1 MLRIKPVVL
10 AVSGALIALPQIVN
24 AGNNAAVDILH
35 GQTSMPIPSNG
46 VVDAAASNLKTG
58 IAAIG
63 NGTDAISSSYT
74 GADLMI
80 KVGEYRPGQHN
91 YTTHGV
97 FAQKGATLNF
107 GSNEK
112 PLTKFE
118 IQNHG
123 KTTLATGIMT
133 SRGDDPK
140 KTHAHVNIN
149 ADIVDI
155 NVSSED
161 YWAYG
166 LYTYND
172 TTDKNI
178 ADADRSSIVINAK
191 DINIVASAKTET
203 NSVGIIAWS
212 QAKVAL
218 EADRIKVKAYR
229 AINTRGD
236 SIVSINGS
244 GNKDSVV
251 QIDGNIAFEYD
262 GRSSG
267 TIINSN
273 VTINLLN
280 ADSYWNGNLD
290 CSYAFLDPNTTEEKK
305 DELLTVKNVH
315 LGLANGAQWTPDA
328 IQTQEGKD
336 ENGKLMGQHAL
347 ALNNLSL
354 NGGVINVK
362 NSDVD
367 VVVEKLTGTGGTINL
382 ATDLA
387 AKPEE
392 QAGTVTVQNTTK
404 ESALTVNLTN
414 KDMSKILTAD
424 DVTPEQAKPL
434 LGKVDAKDAT
444 TTLVVNEGMFE
455 SGFDVNQAGNTISH
469 GPNTLMQSTLELAS
483 ATPVAINRILTM
495 DVRKRMG
502 DIRSSQS
509 KSGAWTRYDG
519 GRLSGMN
526 GLENAFNTIQVGVDT
541 QPTADP
547 LRFGVALS
555 YTKGDT
561 DYARGSADMDA
572 YSLAGYGLWL
582 GVRGQYVDV
591 VTRLAS
597 VKTDMTVDGNKK
609 GSMDNIALSLS
620 GEFGWRFD
628 VTKNVYVEPQLE
640 ATYAYVDADDLTLS
654 DGSTYRFDAADSLI
668 GRAGV
673 AFGLKCPNNKGNVY
687 AKLSAVHEF
696 LGEATVTGGKG
707 ATYAIDGK
715 DTWFEYGLGANFN
728 LNDSTYFWADLERTS
743 GGTLDMDYRASLGV
757 RVMF

>member
-1 MLRIKPVVL
+1 M
-10 AVSGALIALPQIVN
+10 
-24 AGNNAAVDILH
+24 
-35 GQTSMPIPSNG
+35 
-46 VVDAAASNLKTG
+46 
-58 IAAIG
+58 
-63 NGTDAISSSYT
+63 
-74 GADLMI
+74 
-80 KVGEYRPGQHN
+80 
-91 YTTHGV
+91 
-97 FAQKGATLNF
+97 
-107 GSNEK
+107 
-112 PLTKFE
+112 
-118 IQNHG
+118 
-123 KTTLATGIMT
+123 
-133 SRGDDPK
+133 
-140 KTHAHVNIN
+140 
-149 ADIVDI
+149 
-155 NVSSED
+155 
-161 YWAYG
+161 
-166 LYTYND
+166 
-172 TTDKNI
+172 
-178 ADADRSSIVINAK
+178 
-191 DINIVASAKTET
+191 
-203 NSVGIIAWS
+203 
-212 QAKVAL
+212 
-218 EADRIKVKAYR
+218 
-229 AINTRGD
+229 
-236 SIVSINGS
+236 
-244 GNKDSVV
+244 
-251 QIDGNIAFEYD
+251 
-262 GRSSG
+262 
-267 TIINSN
+267 
-273 VTINLLN
+273 
-280 ADSYWNGNLD
+280 
-290 CSYAFLDPNTTEEKK
+290 
-305 DELLTVKNVH
+305 H
-315 LGLANGAQWTPDA
+315 LGLANGAEWTPEVVN
-328 IQTQEGKD
+328 TVES
-336 ENGKLMGQHAL
+336 ESNGNLDGVRPL

-382 ATDLA
+382 ATDLN
-387 AKPEE
+387 AKPDE
-392 QAGTVTVQNTTK
+392 QTGTVTVQNTTK

-414 KDMSKILTAD
+414 KDMSKVLTAD

-455 SGFDVNQAGNTISH
+455 SGFDVTQAGNTISH

-483 ATPVAINRILTM
+483 ATPLALNRILTM

-526 GLENAFNTIQVGVDT
+526 GLENDFNTIQVGVDT

-555 YTKGDT
+555 YTKGDA

-582 GVRGQYVDV
+582 GECGQYVDV

-609 GSMDNIALSLS
+609 GSMDNFALSLS

-628 VTKNVYVEPQLE
+628 VIKNVYIEPQLE
-640 ATYAYVDADDLTLS
+640 ATYAYVDANDLTLS

-673 AFGLKCPNNKGNVY
+673 AFGLQCPNNKGNVY

>member
-1 MLRIKPVVL
+1 MGNL
-10 AVSGALIALPQIVN
+10 ARLPTC
-24 AGNNAAVDILH
+24 NN
-35 GQTSMPIPSNG
+35 
-46 VVDAAASNLKTG
+46 
-58 IAAIG
+58 
-63 NGTDAISSSYT
+63 
-74 GADLMI
+74 
-80 KVGEYRPGQHN
+80 RPGHEIPD
-91 YTTHGV
+91 T
-97 FAQKGATLNF
+97 
-107 GSNEK
+107 
-112 PLTKFE
+112 PL
-118 IQNHG
+118 
-123 KTTLATGIMT
+123 
-133 SRGDDPK
+133 P
-140 KTHAHVNIN
+140 
-149 ADIVDI
+149 AD
-155 NVSSED
+155 
-161 YWAYG
+161 
-166 LYTYND
+166 
-172 TTDKNI
+172 
-178 ADADRSSIVINAK
+178 
-191 DINIVASAKTET
+191 
-203 NSVGIIAWS
+203 
-212 QAKVAL
+212 QA
-218 EADRIKVKAYR
+218 
-229 AINTRGD
+229 N
-236 SIVSINGS
+236 
-244 GNKDSVV
+244 
-251 QIDGNIAFEYD
+251 
-262 GRSSG
+262 
-267 TIINSN
+267 
-273 VTINLLN
+273 
-280 ADSYWNGNLD
+280 
-290 CSYAFLDPNTTEEKK
+290 
-305 DELLTVKNVH
+305 ELLTVKNMH
-315 LGLANGAQWTPDA
+315 LGLANGAEWTPEVVN
-328 IQTQEGKD
+328 TVES
-336 ENGKLMGQHAL
+336 ESSGKLDGVRPL

-387 AKPEE
+387 AKPAE

-414 KDMSKILTAD
+414 KDMSKVLTAD

-483 ATPVAINRILTM
+483 ATPLAINRILTM

-526 GLENAFNTIQVGVDT
+526 GLENDFNTIQVGVDT

-572 YSLAGYGLWL
+572 YSLASYGLWL
-582 GVRGQYVDV
+582 GDRGQYVDV

-628 VTKNVYVEPQLE
+628 IMNNVYVDPQLE
-640 ATYAYVDADDLTLS
+640 ATYAYVDANDLTLS

-673 AFGLKCPNNKGNVY
+673 AFGLQCPNNKGNVY

>member
-10 AVSGALIALPQIVN
+10 AVSGALIALAPIAH
-24 AGNNAAVDILH
+24 AGNNAVIDLQP
-35 GQTSMPIPSNG
+35 GQTEVALPASG
-46 VVDAAASNLKTG
+46 VIDATDPQFRSGITGVGSSQNRINTTLTGSSLLIKTSEFDPDNSKGWGTYGIQAQRGTTINIGTAS
-58 IAAIG
+58 
-63 NGTDAISSSYT
+63 
-74 GADLMI
+74 
-80 KVGEYRPGQHN
+80 Q
-91 YTTHGV
+91 
-97 FAQKGATLNF
+97 
-107 GSNEK
+107 
-112 PLTKFE
+112 PLSKLE

-123 KTTLATGIMT
+123 KTTRAMGMMAW
-133 SRGDDPK
+133 RGNSD
-140 KTHAHVNIN
+140 KTDAHINVNC
-149 ADIVDI
+149 DIVKI
-155 NVSSED
+155 NVSTETD
-161 YWAYG
+161 FALG
-166 LYTYND
+166 LHAFND
-172 TTDKNI
+172 TVPDTTPI
-178 ADADRSSIVINAK
+178 PEEDRSSIVIHAK
-191 DINIVASAKTET
+191 EIDITASSGRPEFGTSTGLA
-203 NSVGIIAWS
+203 IWS
-212 QAKVAL
+212 QAKAIL
-218 EADRIKVKAYR
+218 EADVIKVKADR
-229 AINTRGD
+229 VINTRGD
-236 SIVSINGS
+236 SIVGINAS

-251 QIDGNIAFEYD
+251 QLDGNIVFEYSHD
-262 GRSSG
+262 SG
-267 TIINSN
+267 TPVDSH
-273 VTINLLN
+273 VTVNLLN
-280 ADSYWNGNLD
+280 PQSYWHGSLECGFEGLPADQAN
-290 CSYAFLDPNTTEEKK
+290 
-305 DELLTVKNVH
+305 ELLTVKNMH
-315 LGLANGAQWTPDA
+315 LGLANGAQWTPEVVN
-328 IQTQEGKD
+328 TGETGS
-336 ENGKLMGQHAL
+336 NGKLDGVRPL

-362 NSDVD
+362 NADVD

-387 AKPEE
+387 AKPAE

-414 KDMSKILTAD
+414 KDMSKVLTAD

-483 ATPVAINRILTM
+483 ATPLAINRILTM

-502 DIRSSQS
+502 DIRSSQN
-509 KSGAWTRYDG
+509 KSGAWARYDG

-526 GLENAFNTIQVGVDT
+526 GLENDFNTIQVGVDT

-582 GVRGQYVDV
+582 GDRGQYVDV

-654 DGSTYRFDAADSLI
+654 DGSTYRFDEADSLI

-673 AFGLKCPNNKGNVY
+673 AFGLQCPNNKGNVY

>member
-10 AVSGALIALPQIVN
+10 AVSGALIALAPIVH
-24 AGNNAAVDILH
+24 AGNNAVIDLQP
-35 GQTSMPIPSNG
+35 GQTEVALPESG
-46 VVDAAASNLKTG
+46 VIDATSPEYRSGLAAV
-58 IAAIG
+58 G
-63 NGTDAISSSYT
+63 NGSNRINTTLNGSS
-74 GADLMI
+74 LLI
-80 KVGEYRPGQHN
+80 KVGEFSLDDEGGY
-91 YTTHGV
+91 YSHGIH
-97 FAQKGATLNF
+97 ARQGATINV
-107 GSNEK
+107 GTANN
-112 PLTKFE
+112 PLSKLE

-123 KTTLATGIMT
+123 KTTFATGLMAW
-133 SRGDDPK
+133 RGPSGTLVDS
-140 KTHAHVNIN
+140 HIN
-149 ADIVDI
+149 VHSDIVKI
-155 NVSSED
+155 NVSSETQ
-161 YWAYG
+161 YALG
-166 LYTYND
+166 LYAFNNSVPDNTP
-172 TTDKNI
+172 I
-178 ADADRSSIVINAK
+178 PEEERSSIVIHAK
-191 DINIVASAKTET
+191 EIDITASSGRPEFGTSTGLA
-203 NSVGIIAWS
+203 IWS
-212 QAKVAL
+212 QAKAIL
-218 EADRIKVKAYR
+218 EADVIKVKADR
-229 AINTRGD
+229 VINTRGD
-236 SIVSINGS
+236 SIVGINAS
-244 GNKDSVV
+244 GNRDSVV
-251 QIDGNIAFEYD
+251 QLDGNIVFEYEP
-262 GRSSG
+262 SSK
-267 TIINSN
+267 TPVDSN
-273 VTINLLN
+273 VTVNLLN
-280 ADSYWNGNLD
+280 SQSYWHGSLECGFEGLPTDQAND
-290 CSYAFLDPNTTEEKK
+290 
-305 DELLTVKNVH
+305 LLAVKNMH
-315 LGLANGAQWTPDA
+315 LGLANGAEWTPEVVN
-328 IQTQEGKD
+328 TVES
-336 ENGKLMGQHAL
+336 ESNGNLDGVRPL

-382 ATDLA
+382 ATDLN
-387 AKPEE
+387 AKPDE
-392 QAGTVTVQNTTK
+392 QTGTVTVQNTTK

-414 KDMSKILTAD
+414 KDMSKVLTAD

-483 ATPVAINRILTM
+483 ATPLAINRILTM

-526 GLENAFNTIQVGVDT
+526 GLENDFNTIQVGVDT

-572 YSLAGYGLWL
+572 YSLASYGLWL
-582 GVRGQYVDV
+582 GDRGQYVDV

-628 VTKNVYVEPQLE
+628 IMNNVYVDPQLE
-640 ATYAYVDADDLTLS
+640 ATYAYVDANDLTLS

-673 AFGLKCPNNKGNVY
+673 AFGLQCPNNKGNVY

>member
-10 AVSGALIALPQIVN
+10 AVSGALIALAPIVH
-24 AGNNAAVDILH
+24 ASNNAVIDLQP
-35 GQTSMPIPSNG
+35 GQTEVALPESG
-46 VVDAAASNLKTG
+46 VIDATSPEYRSGLAAV
-58 IAAIG
+58 G
-63 NGTDAISSSYT
+63 NGSNRINTTLNGSS
-74 GADLMI
+74 LLI
-80 KVGEYRPGQHN
+80 KVGEFSLDDEGGY
-91 YTTHGV
+91 YSHGIH
-97 FAQKGATLNF
+97 ARQGATINV
-107 GSNEK
+107 GTANN
-112 PLTKFE
+112 PLSKLE

-123 KTTLATGIMT
+123 KTTFATGLMAW
-133 SRGDDPK
+133 RGPSGTLVDS
-140 KTHAHVNIN
+140 HIN
-149 ADIVDI
+149 VHSDIVKI
-155 NVSSED
+155 NVSSETQ
-161 YWAYG
+161 YALG
-166 LYTYND
+166 LYAFNNSVPGNTP
-172 TTDKNI
+172 I
-178 ADADRSSIVINAK
+178 PEEDRSSIVINAK
-191 DINIVASAKTET
+191 EIDITASSGRPEFGTSTGLA
-203 NSVGIIAWS
+203 IWS
-212 QAKVAL
+212 QAKAIL
-218 EADRIKVKAYR
+218 EADVIKVKADR
-229 AINTRGD
+229 VINTRGD
-236 SIVSINGS
+236 SIVGINAS
-244 GNKDSVV
+244 GNRDSVV
-251 QIDGNIAFEYD
+251 QLDGNIVFEYEP
-262 GRSSG
+262 SSK
-267 TIINSN
+267 TPVDSN
-273 VTINLLN
+273 VTVNLLN
-280 ADSYWNGNLD
+280 SQSYWHGSLECGFEGLPADQAN
-290 CSYAFLDPNTTEEKK
+290 
-305 DELLTVKNVH
+305 ELLTVKNMH
-315 LGLANGAQWTPDA
+315 LGLANGAEWTPEVVN
-328 IQTQEGKD
+328 TVES
-336 ENGKLMGQHAL
+336 ESSGKLDGVRPL

-382 ATDLA
+382 ATDLN
-387 AKPEE
+387 AKPDE
-392 QAGTVTVQNTTK
+392 QTGTVTVQNTTK

-414 KDMSKILTAD
+414 KDMSKVLTAD

-434 LGKVDAKDAT
+434 LGKVAAKDAT

-483 ATPVAINRILTM
+483 ATPLAINRILTM

-526 GLENAFNTIQVGVDT
+526 GLENDFNTIQVGVDT

-582 GVRGQYVDV
+582 GDRGQYVDV
-591 VTRLAS
+591 VTRLAT

-609 GSMDNIALSLS
+609 GSMDNFALSLS

-628 VTKNVYVEPQLE
+628 VMKNFYVEPQLE

-673 AFGLKCPNNKGNVY
+673 AFGLQCPNNKGNVY

-757 RVMF
+757 RMMF